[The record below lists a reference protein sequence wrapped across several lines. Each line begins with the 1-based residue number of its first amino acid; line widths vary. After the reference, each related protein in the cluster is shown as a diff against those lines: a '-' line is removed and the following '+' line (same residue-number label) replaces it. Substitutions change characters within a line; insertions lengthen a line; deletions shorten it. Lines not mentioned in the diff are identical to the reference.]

1 MSGVHWNDWLRL
13 PTAALAG
20 DRRIPKT
27 VLTRQASLTK
37 TEQKV
42 LDKVASLTHFATVQK
57 STTYIPPHEDDDR
70 NIQSIVFLRCE
81 LVRSVAYAE
90 VASLV
95 HKCFPNPTVI
105 LFEAADEVCISCA
118 VTRRSLAER
127 GATVVEGIEA
137 TCGFS
142 PDDAR
147 YAPLFADLAF
157 DALPQDDLYAYVRE
171 LSWRLRLAR
180 LVASLGFYPDCAP
193 AERPHLLE
201 LTARLDD
208 LTAER
213 NALAQQRR
221 NRELSLNETAKLR
234 IHQRDV
240 EKQMTATLVE
250 IEGVCDV

>member
-1 MSGVHWNDWLRL
+1 MSAAWNDIFRL
-13 PTAALAG
+13 PAAALVG
-20 DRRIPKT
+20 KRVPKAA
-27 VLTRQASLTK
+27 LTRNAELTRL
-37 TEQKV
+37 EQRA
-42 LDKVASLTHFATVQK
+42 LDRVAALEHFATVQK
-57 STTYIPPHEDDDR
+57 STTRIPPHVDAERD
-70 NIQSIVFLRCE
+70 IQGVIFLRCE
-81 LVRSVAYAE
+81 LAGTSAAYAE
-90 VASLV
+90 LGQLL

-105 LFEAADEVCISCA
+105 LFEGMDEVCISCA
-118 VTRRSLAER
+118 VTRLSLAER
-127 GATVVEGIEA
+127 GVTVVEGIDA
-137 TCGFS
+137 TGGFIL
-142 PDDAR
+142 DDAR
-147 YAPLFADLAF
+147 YAPLLAGLAL

-171 LSWRLRLAR
+171 LAWRLRLAR

-193 AERPHLLE
+193 AERPHLLD